1 MKFNEFIEIILSNKL
16 LLIIFILISIVI
28 LINGATDAANSVIS
42 GVTTKTMSFNKAI
55 IISSIFNLLGVI
67 VITTIN
73 NKVVVTI
80 FNIAMFKGNDALLAL
95 FTALIS
101 IIIWTSIAWYF
112 GIPTSESHALIAGIT
127 GSAIA
132 FNNGFNC
139 INFNSWLK
147 VILGLLISISLGILG
162 GYVLYIIRKKT
173 SKKIIYC
180 STAFISFMHGAQDG
194 QKFIGLYLLVL
205 LTNSTNKI
213 NVSIPIW
220 LMLFSSLLMGIGTL
234 IGGKRIVK
242 KMGNELVELDLK
254 QCTSS
259 DYATSLVL
267 LLSTLLGIPISTTH
281 VKMTSLIG
289 VGLAKK
295 TKINI
300 SVIKQLIFTWILTF
314 PGCGLISFILTKFIL
329 K

>member
-162 GYVLYIIRKKT
+162 
-173 SKKIIYC
+173 
-180 STAFISFMHGAQDG
+180 
-194 QKFIGLYLLVL
+194 LL
-205 LTNSTNKI
+205 
-213 NVSIPIW
+213 
-220 LMLFSSLLMGIGTL
+220 
-234 IGGKRIVK
+234 
-242 KMGNELVELDLK
+242 
-254 QCTSS
+254 
-259 DYATSLVL
+259 ATS
-267 LLSTLLGIPISTTH
+267 
-281 VKMTSLIG
+281 
-289 VGLAKK
+289 
-295 TKINI
+295 
-300 SVIKQLIFTWILTF
+300 
-314 PGCGLISFILTKFIL
+314 
-329 K
+329 